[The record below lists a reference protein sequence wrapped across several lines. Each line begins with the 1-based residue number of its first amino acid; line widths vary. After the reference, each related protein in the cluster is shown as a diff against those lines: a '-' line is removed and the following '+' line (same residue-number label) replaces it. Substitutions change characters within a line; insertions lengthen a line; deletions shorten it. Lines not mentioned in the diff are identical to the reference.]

1 MNNNVTANVPAKV
14 LKPTDGRECAGAA
27 PMDTLTELMDIAA
40 ARAADVLQMAYR
52 INLHLFG
59 IDNRED
65 QKEVNPTCF
74 MDVLYRELALLNKT
88 GEELAKLMEKLG
100 C

>member
-1 MNNNVTANVPAKV
+1 MNYNATEKEVM
-14 LKPTDGRECAGAA
+14 PTNGRECVSTA

-59 IDNRED
+59 VDNRED

>member
-1 MNNNVTANVPAKV
+1 MNYNATEKEAM
-14 LKPTDGRECAGAA
+14 PTNGRECVSAA

-40 ARAADVLQMAYR
+40 DRAADVLQMAYR

>member
-1 MNNNVTANVPAKV
+1 MNYNATEKEVM
-14 LKPTDGRECAGAA
+14 PTNGRECVSAA

-40 ARAADVLQMAYR
+40 DRAADVLQMAYR

>member
-1 MNNNVTANVPAKV
+1 MNYNATEKEAM
-14 LKPTDGRECAGAA
+14 PTNGRECVSAA
-27 PMDTLTELMDIAA
+27 PMDTLIELMDIAA
-40 ARAADVLQMAYR
+40 DRAADVLQMAYR

>member
-1 MNNNVTANVPAKV
+1 MNNNTSAKEIM
-14 LKPTDGRECAGAA
+14 PTNGRECVGAA

-59 IDNRED
+59 VDNRED

-88 GEELAKLMEKLG
+88 GEELAKLIEKLG